1 MDLWIYEFNRRFDGL
16 AHTFMSRTARL
27 WVSLSLSL
35 PPLCKGLEDATRNF
49 SVRHCRSSSYTL
61 ASEGIMDWLR
71 KYRRLETRCKV
82 GPLPGMDTIDRAIS
96 TILPDNRGVPSRPTS
111 TDTNDASLVAEA
123 QGIVLDMCTKQP
135 PSHYSKHPLCQVL
148 PSLRVKSA
156 LLLLQGLIQRWLDH
170 DAIVGRLLYLFQP
183 LKQHYISREKLPS
196 VMQAALRMFLLV
208 VSGWCGMLVP
218 LVVVL

>member
-1 MDLWIYEFNRRFDGL
+1 M
-16 AHTFMSRTARL
+16 
-27 WVSLSLSL
+27 
-35 PPLCKGLEDATRNF
+35 P
-49 SVRHCRSSSYTL
+49 
-61 ASEGIMDWLR
+61 EGIMDWLR

-208 VSGWCGMLVP
+208 VFDQLHDKLRILVLSMVCIWTTSSSLVHTLP
-218 LVVVL
+218 LHFNKSLSDIY